1 MSADL
6 SQVGGSHY
14 KDMTIQPWQ
23 LMEIV
28 LTPEEFIG
36 FLKGNILKYS
46 LRQGKKAGADDDGA
60 KALHYAQKLAEILQ
74 ENA

>member
-6 SQVGGSHY
+6 NQVGGSHY

-23 LMEIV
+23 IMEIV

-36 FLKGNILKYS
+36 YLKGNILKYS
-46 LRQGKKAGADDDGA
+46 LRQGKKKGADDDGA
-60 KALHYAQKLAEILQ
+60 KALHYAQKLAEVI
-74 ENA
+74 NG